1 MRSRLIPLLLLCS
14 ALFSH
19 VALADSH
26 LKQLPTCRI
35 NQIRHLSFQSPTS
48 SDVLEVSVGDGP
60 CYTATVTL
68 VVRSEYGEIL
78 YYYVAP
84 LKRLIRIDW
93 DDDLDD
99 TAREFVDDIMRKAI
113 RSTSDLPQ
121 YLPPND
127 YYNKYD
133 GEVKVPKTVYEHLR
147 QGNQAM
153 LFHPTYYDGWRD
165 VIYDAKTKQTVIV
178 VDGEK

>member
-1 MRSRLIPLLLLCS
+1 MRSLLIPTLLLCT

-19 VALADSH
+19 MALAESQI
-26 LKQLPTCRI
+26 KKMPTCRI
-35 NQIRHLSFQSPTS
+35 NQIRNINFQSPTS
-48 SDVLEVSVGDGP
+48 NDVLEVSIGEGP

-84 LKRLIRIDW
+84 LKRLVKIGW
-93 DDDLDD
+93 DDDADD
-99 TAREFVDDIMRKAI
+99 TAREFVDDFMHKAI

-121 YLPPND
+121 YLAPND

-133 GEVKVPKTVYEHLR
+133 GEIKVPRAVYERLR

-153 LFHPTYYDGWRD
+153 LYHPTYYEGWRD
-165 VIYDAKTKQTVIV
+165 VIYDAKTKQAVIV